1 MANKKLDLNITVS
14 GSDPD
19 GTLHEILSRS
29 PKNRA
34 HVAQLKYGV
43 LGLEVDSIARADG
56 AEIGLEAEFEEYW
69 GETFGGAD
77 CPAEETLEKSR
88 ARDAFLHGVK
98 YARNSPR

>member
-1 MANKKLDLNITVS
+1 MANKKLDLKITVS

-69 GETFGGAD
+69 AETHCNGDEPDGD
-77 CPAEETLEKSR
+77 EKGY
-88 ARDAFLHGVK
+88 ALDFFMHGVK
-98 YARNSPR
+98 YARSNPR